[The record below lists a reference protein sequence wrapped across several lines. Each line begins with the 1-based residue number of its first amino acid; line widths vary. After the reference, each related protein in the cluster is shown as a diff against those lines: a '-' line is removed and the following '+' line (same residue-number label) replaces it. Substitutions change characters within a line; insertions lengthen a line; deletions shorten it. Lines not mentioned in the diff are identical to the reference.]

1 MITGVGGYVVKK
13 KSLCTVR
20 GNVEIATAV
29 VENTADSPQKLK
41 NRTTILSAILLLGIQ
56 SIEMK
61 SLSQRDISIVLYSL
75 QPYLQ

>member
-41 NRTTILSAILLLGIQ
+41 NRTTISSAILLLGIQ

-61 SLSQRDISIVLYSL
+61 SLSQRDISVVPYSS